1 MNLIS
6 SLSVVANTF
15 LSASIQNNISME
27 RHSML
32 SFTFSKGKIR
42 IQQIQRNRKCKSDNT
57 ENTTVSAANIRRPV
71 CHVLD
76 PVPSGEVALH
86 MPTQRKR
93 GLCTRG
99 HMAHIFSSDAPLSHS
114 GPGMCSPALNTF
126 LISSGQELDA
136 GHVKRHVWE
145 PLDMTRHK

>member
-1 MNLIS
+1 MY
-6 SLSVVANTF
+6 
-15 LSASIQNNISME
+15 
-27 RHSML
+27 
-32 SFTFSKGKIR
+32 IR
-42 IQQIQRNRKCKSDNT
+42 GYSDNIEHT
-57 ENTTVSAANIRRPV
+57 SVSAANIWRSV

-76 PVPSGEVALH
+76 PVPSGEVVFH
-86 MPTQRKR
+86 MPTQRK
-93 GLCTRG
+93 GGWALWDIWPTSSPATR
-99 HMAHIFSSDAPLSHS
+99 LSHS

>member
-1 MNLIS
+1 M
-6 SLSVVANTF
+6 A
-15 LSASIQNNISME
+15 
-27 RHSML
+27 
-32 SFTFSKGKIR
+32 
-42 IQQIQRNRKCKSDNT
+42 KSDNT
-57 ENTTVSAANIRRPV
+57 ENTIVSAANIRQPV

-86 MPTQRKR
+86 MPTQRK
-93 GLCTRG
+93 GGCALGDIWLT
-99 HMAHIFSSDAPLSHS
+99 SSPADAPLSHS